1 MMRRKADPL
10 AVLCA
15 VLCGLAFLVTAAIA
29 TLVVDQNGKVNGQT
43 AKLNDTIHKLNRTV
57 VRLEQASLGV
67 CMRLQRQRE
76 RSNLS
81 DARQFLILRQVLES
95 PRLMPEARVTYQSY
109 VDSAEY
115 GPPTDCREA
124 VDDPPSYRAPPFI
137 PFSAMG
143 KRGPVFAQAL
153 IDAAKRREPP
163 PVYRP

>member
-15 VLCGLAFLVTAAIA
+15 VLCGIAVAVT
-29 TLVVDQNGKVNGQT
+29 VVVAGTVIDQNRKV
-43 AKLNDTIHKLNRTV
+43 NRTV
-57 VRLEQASLGV
+57 V
-67 CMRLQRQRE
+67 CMRLQNQRD

-95 PRLMPEARVTYQSY
+95 PRLTPEARVTYQSY
-109 VDSAEY
+109 VDSSEY
-115 GPPTDCREA
+115 GPPTDCRQA

-137 PFSAMG
+137 TFSAMG

-153 IDAAKRREPP
+153 IDAAKRQEPP

>member
-15 VLCGLAFLVTAAIA
+15 VLCGIAVAVT
-29 TLVVDQNGKVNGQT
+29 VVVAGTVIDQNRKV
-43 AKLNDTIHKLNRTV
+43 NRTV
-57 VRLEQASLGV
+57 VRLEQASRGV
-67 CMRLQRQRE
+67 CMRLQNQRD

-95 PRLMPEARVTYQSY
+95 PRLTPEARVTYQSY
-109 VDSAEY
+109 VDSSEY
-115 GPPTDCREA
+115 GPPTDCRQA
-124 VDDPPSYRAPPFI
+124 VDDPPNYRAPPFI
-137 PFSAMG
+137 TFSAMG

>member
-15 VLCGLAFLVTAAIA
+15 VLCGIAFAVI
-29 TLVVDQNGKVNGQT
+29 LVVAGTVIDQNRKVNHT
-43 AKLNDTIHKLNRTV
+43 VDKLNSTI

-67 CMRLQRQRE
+67 CMRLQRQRD

-95 PRLMPEARVTYQSY
+95 PRLTPEARVTYQSY
-109 VDSAEY
+109 VDSSEY

-124 VDDPPSYRAPPFI
+124 MGDPPNYRAPPFI